1 MGKNKKKKN
10 KNKESFMTD
19 IDTSLDYSYMVLRDE
34 IVDMQTRLNESD
46 EDVEKKARKK
56 MRKDSSYD
64 MSDGLINNRL
74 KIINEIE
81 SGDLMDRVSD
91 FIETVSPLIKIIC
104 RLVCALIC
112 SILSIDR
119 VKSVISESTL
129 AKLDS
134 IYSKVMSFA

>member
-1 MGKNKKKKN
+1 MGKNKKK

-34 IVDMQTRLNESD
+34 IVDMQNRLNESD
-46 EDVEKKARKK
+46 ENVEKKARKK

-81 SGDLMDRVSD
+81 SGNLMDRVSN

-112 SILSIDR
+112 SILSIDK
-119 VKSVISESTL
+119 VKSMINESTL
-129 AKLDS
+129 VKLDTV
-134 IYSKVMSFA
+134 YSKVMSFT